1 MNNTNRGFVL
11 TSMSKKRRTLNI
23 IEPVNKGVFDN
34 SKHKENPNHSMFNF
48 SSLRQTREIVKEAPE
63 VVKEAPQV
71 VKEAPQ
77 VVKEAPQV
85 VKKQINKKKELKK
98 LRKLKKK

>member
-11 TSMSKKRRTLNI
+11 TSMSRKRWTLNI
-23 IEPVNKGVFDN
+23 IEPVNKGVFDS
-34 SKHKENPNHSMFNF
+34 SKHKENPNHSMFNL
-48 SSLRQTREIVKEAPE
+48 SSLRQTQEIVKEAPE
-63 VVKEAPQV
+63 VVKEAP
-71 VKEAPQ
+71 E
-77 VVKEAPQV
+77 V